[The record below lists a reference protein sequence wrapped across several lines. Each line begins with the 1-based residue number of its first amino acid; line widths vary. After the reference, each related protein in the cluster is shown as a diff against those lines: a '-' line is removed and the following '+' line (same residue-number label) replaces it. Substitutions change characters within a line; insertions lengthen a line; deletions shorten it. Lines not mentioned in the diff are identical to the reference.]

1 MQIKFRKNIRLKGYD
16 YSMNGYYFV
25 TIITR
30 NRLPLLKLYK
40 DAIEGIIKGLPN
52 FINGLSID
60 YFKLM
65 DDHIHIIFIFKDC
78 VRPLGRVVSAM
89 KYSITRIVVAGIS
102 SIQTVNGSGGITI
115 PLKKTNDNLNMANS
129 NSPATDKTIWQRNY
143 YEHIIRNEESLQ
155 KIREYID
162 NNPLAEMMDWRHLE
176 GQRTLT
182 ATTDCSKNV

>member
-16 YSMNGYYFV
+16 YSVNGYYFV

-30 NRLPLLKLYK
+30 NRLPLLKPYK
-40 DAIEGIIKGLPN
+40 DAIEGIRKGLPN

-78 VRPLGRVVSAM
+78 LRSLGRVVSAM
-89 KYSITRIVVAGIS
+89 KSAITKVITAN
-102 SIQTVNGSGGITI
+102 VNSRKVDLHQ
-115 PLKKTNDNLNMANS
+115 PL
-129 NSPATDKTIWQRNY
+129 PVWQRNY

-176 GQRTLT
+176 GQLTLT
-182 ATTDCSKNV
+182 ATN

>member
-1 MQIKFRKNIRLKGYD
+1 M
-16 YSMNGYYFV
+16 
-25 TIITR
+25 
-30 NRLPLLKLYK
+30 PLLKPYK

-78 VRPLGRVVSAM
+78 LRSLGRVVSAM
-89 KYSITRIVVAGIS
+89 KYSITKIVAAGIS
-102 SIQTVNGSGGITI
+102 SSQTVNGSGGITI

-129 NSPATDKTIWQRNY
+129 NSPATDKTVWQRNY

-162 NNPLAEMMDWRHLE
+162 NNPLAEMVDWRHLE